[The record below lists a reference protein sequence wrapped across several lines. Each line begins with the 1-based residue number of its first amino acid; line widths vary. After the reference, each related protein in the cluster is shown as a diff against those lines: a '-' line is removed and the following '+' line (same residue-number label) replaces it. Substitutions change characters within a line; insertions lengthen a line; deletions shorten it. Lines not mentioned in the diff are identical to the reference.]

1 MKFDYSN
8 YFNRL
13 SEYEKIHA
21 PQELFLEG
29 DPELLVKGIR
39 VSVVGTRNPTEKG
52 ILRAIQLTKALV
64 EQNIIVVS
72 GLAEGIDA
80 IAHRTCIENGGK
92 TIAVLGTPLS
102 IAYPTK
108 NKSLLDLIKKEH
120 LSISQF
126 SENYPVQKKNF
137 PMRNRTMALI
147 SDATIIVEAGETSGT
162 IHQGWEALRLGR
174 LLFLLNSVVD
184 NADLTWPQKMIN
196 YGAQRLGKDNLSS
209 ILKKIPCFTEIIEA
223 V

>member
-1 MKFDYSN
+1 MKFDYSK

-21 PQELFLEG
+21 PSELFLEG
-29 DPELLVKGIR
+29 DTELLLKGIR

-52 ILRAIQLTKALV
+52 ILRTIQLTKSLV

-72 GLAEGIDA
+72 GLADGIDT
-80 IAHRTCIENGGK
+80 IAHKTCIENGGK
-92 TIAVLGTPLS
+92 TISVLGTPLNVV
-102 IAYPTK
+102 YPSK
-108 NKSLLDLIKKEH
+108 NKSLLDEIKKDH
-120 LSISQF
+120 LAISQF
-126 SENYPVQKKNF
+126 PLNYPFQKKNF

-174 LLFLLNSVVD
+174 LLLLLNNVVD
-184 NADLTWPQKMIN
+184 NPSLSWPKEMIK
-196 YGAQRLGKDNLSS
+196 YGDSKIRERQSS
-209 ILKKIPCFTEIIEA
+209 IHIEKYSLFHS
-223 V
+223 